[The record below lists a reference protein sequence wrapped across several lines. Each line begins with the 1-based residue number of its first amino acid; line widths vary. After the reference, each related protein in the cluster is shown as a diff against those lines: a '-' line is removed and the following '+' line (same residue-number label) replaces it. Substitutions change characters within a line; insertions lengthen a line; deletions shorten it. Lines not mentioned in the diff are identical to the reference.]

1 MKILSNIIIVG
12 AKPIVGMKSL
22 GAVSNMSLVG
32 KKTVLDIQLQNLN
45 KRFICDNIVYVGG
58 HMGDKIVFPSYKNQ
72 HISYVYNPE
81 YDDKNN
87 GYSLKLVLEHLTH
100 PNTLIL
106 FNKTIFNYKIFDSLI
121 KNPISSIFVDNSPKN
136 TYRIGCNLNQNTGLV
151 NNLFY
156 GLNNKTC
163 GIYFLQNDEHVK
175 FKNTLL
181 YKKNIDNNFIFEI
194 INDIIED
201 GGRFQAI
208 NIKNKL
214 IKQIDSVT
222 TLKNTI
228 RYYAKNFST

>member
-12 AKPIVGMKSL
+12 AKPIAGMKSL

-58 HMGDKIVFPSYKNQ
+58 HMGDKIIFPSYKNQ
-72 HISYVYNPE
+72 KLSYIHNPE
-81 YDDKNN
+81 YDNKNN

-121 KNPISSIFVDNSPKN
+121 KNPISSIFIDNSPKN

-163 GIYFLQNDEHVK
+163 GIYFLQNNEHVK
-175 FKNTLL
+175 FKNILL

-201 GGRFQAI
+201 GGRFQPI

-228 RYYAKNFST
+228 RYHAKNFST